1 MTHKWEECEIMST
14 EAADK
19 LAEAI
24 KSVQKRVDSLQEAV
38 RLAGLRD
45 EVEDL
50 DTQCEGL
57 RGRVKDLRTRGYP
70 FDKELESKVA
80 GLGRQ
85 WRTLRRG
92 IRSEIEAEARLL
104 REGLP
109 EVEQLASRL
118 TGRALS
124 GSATQTLVARV
135 EREVDALE
143 SKIRAAERSIKGTY
157 DQLESEVEVIA
168 SRIARLNWV
177 LDQVDEASFQ
187 LLPTEAVIMAVKAQ
201 WERGRKDEPEGR
213 LFLTDQRLIFEQ
225 KQQVATK
232 KVLFITTEKKTIQE
246 LLLEVPVA
254 LVEEVIS
261 SKKGLLGH
269 EDHLEVTFA
278 HTAPRAFAHFH
289 IDGQRSKDW
298 KALIGRAK
306 AGEFDRDRAVKLDK
320 DVVERVRSAPTR
332 CPVCNAPMT
341 QKVLRGMDSITCEYC
356 GNVIRL

>member
-1 MTHKWEECEIMST
+1 MAT

-19 LAEAI
+19 LADHI
-24 KSVQKRVDSLQEAV
+24 KGVQKRVDSQQEAV

-50 DTQCEGL
+50 DTKCEGL
-57 RGRVKDLRTRGYP
+57 RGCVKDLRTRGYP
-70 FDKELESKVA
+70 FDKELESKA
-80 GLGRQ
+80 GGLERQ

-92 IRSEIEAEARLL
+92 ILSEIDAEARLL
-104 REGLP
+104 REDLS
-109 EVEQLASRL
+109 EVERLASRL
-118 TGRALS
+118 AGRAAS
-124 GSATQTLVARV
+124 RGAAQTLVARV

-143 SKIRAAERSIKGTY
+143 SKIGAAQRSVKGTY
-157 DQLESEVEVIA
+157 DQLESEVEVIT

-201 WERGRKDEPEGR
+201 WERAHNDEPEGM

-232 KVLFITTEKKTIQE
+232 KILFVTTEKKTIQE

-254 LVEEVIS
+254 LIEEVIS

-269 EDHLEVTFA
+269 EDHIELTFSHEA
-278 HTAPRAFAHFH
+278 SRPSAHFH

-298 KALIGRAK
+298 KTLIGRAK

-320 DVVERVRSAPTR
+320 DVVEKVRTAPTR

-341 QKVLRGMDSITCEYC
+341 QRVLRGMDSITCEYC

>member
-1 MTHKWEECEIMST
+1 VAT

-19 LAEAI
+19 LAEEI
-24 KSVQKRVDSLQEAV
+24 KSVQKRVDSLQQAV

-50 DTQCEGL
+50 DTKCEEL
-57 RGRVKDLRTRGYP
+57 RGRVKDLRARGYP
-70 FDKELESKVA
+70 FDKELESKAA
-80 GLGRQ
+80 GLERQ
-85 WRTLRRG
+85 WRALRRG
-92 IRSEIEAEARLL
+92 ILSEIDAEARSL
-104 REGLP
+104 REDLP

-118 TGRALS
+118 TGRTPS
-124 GSATQTLVARV
+124 GKAAQTLVARV
-135 EREVDALE
+135 EREMDALE
-143 SKIRAAERSIKGTY
+143 SKIGAAERSIKGTY

-168 SRIARLNWV
+168 SHIARLNWV

-187 LLPTEAVIMAVKAQ
+187 LLPAEAVIMTVKAQ
-201 WERGRKDEPEGR
+201 WERGGKDEPEGM
-213 LFLTDQRLIFEQ
+213 LFLTDQRLVFEQ
-225 KQQVATK
+225 REEVATK
-232 KVLFITTEKKTIQE
+232 KILFVTTEKKTIQE

-254 LVEEVIS
+254 LIEEVIS

-278 HTAPRAFAHFH
+278 DDAPVTFAHFH
-289 IDGQRSKDW
+289 IDGQRSEDW
-298 KALIGRAK
+298 KVLIGRAK

-320 DVVERVRSAPTR
+320 DVVEKVRNAPTR